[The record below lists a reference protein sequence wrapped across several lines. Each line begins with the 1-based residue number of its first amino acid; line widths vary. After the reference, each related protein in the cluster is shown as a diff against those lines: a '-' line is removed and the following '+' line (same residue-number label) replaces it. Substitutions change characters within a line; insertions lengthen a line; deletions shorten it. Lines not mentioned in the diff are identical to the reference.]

1 MVELANPLYTEWIL
15 EAIQK
20 IKRQKQRPSEERIC
34 HAVAT
39 LHRLDKRTVL
49 EQLELSVHDGSILK
63 VTNKGS
69 VSYKDPEHPGRG
81 VSSST
86 SSLKPVSAN
95 LSVPL
100 SKGSIWNPSDLRH
113 VDWNKILRRAIEGL
127 DDNHGSSLKNIQRYL
142 RNQDDLSHVL
152 DNPGFQQ
159 RLRLSAKRAVNN
171 GRLEKNGPLYRLN
184 QGGSGAE
191 GRSQRCPGASPLALQ
206 CVTLLPHESDQLRA
220 DPIPICS
227 FCFSP
232 QLRADPIPICSF
244 CFSPQLR
251 ADPIPICS
259 FCFSPQLRADPIPI
273 CSFCFSPQL
282 RADPIP
288 ICSFCFSPQ
297 LRPDPI
303 PICSFCFS
311 PQLRADPIPICS
323 FCFSPQLRA
332 DPIPICSFCLG
343 TKESNRDKRPEQLL
357 SCADCGSSG
366 HPSCLKFSPE
376 LTTNVKRLRWQCIEC
391 KTCSSCRIQGK
402 NAGSHHTA
410 PHMPPVSLQ
419 DEMLFCDSCDRGFH
433 MECCNPPLSRMPK
446 GTWVCQVCRPK
457 ENGKKLLH
465 KKADEIKRR
474 YAKPIG
480 RPRNKLKHRMSVS
493 SGDGSMLARG
503 GSGSPGR
510 GQTLTVCSTPSSGH
524 AASVKDATDR
534 LAVATSDPC
543 WAGDAVTFT
552 TQFTTSSSTPST
564 TPPLTPT
571 SSSSTPA
578 VTLTVNKKTKGL
590 IDGLSK
596 FFTPSPVGRRSS
608 RAGEIIDPSALKGSQ
623 SCSPARKKPD
633 TPPKLWKLTPSQS
646 VVGLAAKSDT
656 TPSQKLTTTTIS
668 PCTLPPPPPPTSL
681 GHSPTTSLVSSSSTS
696 ANSPQSSSSQSSVPS
711 ITSLSNHNQLKGL
724 FDGLSHIYA
733 TQGQSRKKGL
743 PCYAPPKRRHRK
755 QDLGSCATASKIYPL
770 IPHPPQQR
778 LGKKEMTKNRL
789 LLSSHSSHPR
799 PGRPRGRPFKVVSH
813 FRRSPF
819 LKKHRTLGRLRCRVT
834 PQKGPQETPGKGD
847 MTDEG
852 RIKAEH
858 DHGCEGELRV
868 KQEPGFVAVSREH
881 VTEEDVEIF
890 TQVQELSSQRNGTM
904 TITDSGRYPAVIEF
918 GKYEIQTW
926 HSSPYP
932 PEYSRLQK
940 LYLCEFCLKYM
951 RCKNILQR
959 HAKKCGWFQPP
970 ANEIYRKDDLSV
982 FEVDGNVSKLFC
994 QNLCLLAK
1002 LFLDHKTLYYD
1013 VEPFLFYILT
1023 KNDEKGC
1030 HLVGYFSKEKL
1041 CQQKYNV
1048 SCIMIMPQ
1056 YQRQGFGRF
1065 LIDFSYLLTRQEG
1078 QAGSPEKPLSD
1089 LGRLS
1094 YLAYWKSVMV
1104 EYLYKQPDKHISV
1117 KGISRATG
1125 MCPHDIAATLQ
1136 HLCMI
1141 DRQNGRF
1148 VVIRRERLIQRHME
1162 KLRASPRLN
1171 QVDPDALHWTPSPR
1185 LNQVDPD
1192 ALHWTPSPR
1201 LNQVDP
1207 DALHWTPAV
1216 ALNAVL
1222 SEEERELEMDAE
1234 RLKEQA
1240 SWENEERAVSYLVT
1254 SIHHPR
1260 PPTKVYSKNPF
1271 RTYERR
1277 PTTAGDQ
1284 RLHDSEEC
1292 SDDEDEDDSDGSP
1305 PILTKAHAMFGV
1317 KRKRERAERAVM
1329 LKKRGRKRRRI
1340 NSSVTTETISET
1352 TEVLNEPFDNSED
1365 ERPMPLLERTCRV
1378 GEMEEEEAEGLR
1390 KPVKRR
1396 RGRPRLEK
1404 NIDRDNREHWNE
1416 VLSKKPGRP
1425 RAVKRKKG
1433 WPKGVKRG
1441 PPKWRLKKER
1451 KMGFKLNLYTPPETP
1466 LEAEEPHIQAE
1477 EPKEEPEDQDKA
1489 STITEEGS
1497 EPGRD
1502 LAGRDTDM
1510 DKRLPSEPHSPME
1523 EESPSKLS
1531 SPGVSPV
1538 ASPMASSPVPS
1549 PMASR
1554 ASSPVFSP
1562 VGSAMGSP
1570 VRSPIC
1576 DEPPEEDPQDSEH
1589 GDSQAPSPS
1598 KQLDHSTERSAEDD
1612 EEATHLDADDEDE
1625 SRMESTAEPE
1635 KEERKQEP
1643 EPCQEPPEA
1652 ESCTTLTFLH
1662 PNDNNK
1668 DSERRQEGSEGMAY
1682 RREVE
1687 RPANTG
1693 DERRDGI
1700 QEQAPTAVAAVD
1712 SDHPVDSESEE
1723 SSSQEAPRQ
1732 PQQTERDRERLAAL
1746 NPSAVLR
1753 DREEDRET
1761 AQAVQSL
1768 TQETARDTET
1778 PQDSSSSV
1786 FHQEASHSLKTHPM
1800 VPHSPP
1806 HTLTSLDEG
1815 CPQSDH
1821 SSPLSSAHSHPSQSV
1836 RSVSSPAVSILE
1848 SSGGSSSGSGAGG
1861 GYTQISPDHG
1871 SSGGASISVPSSLHN
1886 METSPMMDVPSVSD
1900 HSSQQVVDSGFSDL
1914 GSIESTTENYEN
1926 PSSYDSTLGGSI
1938 CGGAGGPGGPGGP
1951 PQNSCSY
1958 GPLPPSG
1965 LVQSSCAVSQQ
1976 MGGVNPGSCGMIQQN
1991 SLSSPQH
1998 CNVKSP
2004 QGCVV
2009 VVERPPSNGQHSQR
2023 TQHSH
2028 SQHSQHSH
2036 SQTITHNP
2044 HGHTRHTI
2052 TPHNQHPQHNQPHS
2066 TPHNQH
2072 SQITQHNPHTHPEH
2086 SQPHGVHHNQHSLHN
2101 QHGQHSLH
2109 NQHGQHSL
2117 HNQHGQHSLH
2127 NQHSHSQQQAMTQCG
2142 MPTNF
2147 TAPIQLA
2154 DIPESGNPNLSSIYE
2169 RMNQEGYG
2177 SGHYSQPSA
2186 TFSLAK
2192 LQQLTNTLI
2201 DHPHSLPFNHSA
2213 SHSHPITSYAN
2224 STSLSSHSQ
2233 HSGMVSLSQSPHPGH
2248 PRPHGVSPHP
2258 GGPQVQVQATM
2269 TPPLTSPQP
2278 LSSPQMMLQRNAMGI
2293 PNIPTSQ
2300 WTLQAQM
2307 APGGPKGP
2315 THIAMRSKSAASGLS
2330 SHPHHQQ
2337 QMYSH
2342 TRGPPQTVTMQ
2353 APSSRTLAAMP
2364 RGMNMGTVNIMPAP
2378 GNPYNHAVS
2387 VNSMNMPS
2395 AAINHA
2401 MNGYHVT
2408 TQGPTMMAA
2417 NGGYHSNQMSGH
2429 QMTAA
2434 YMNQSPGA
2442 QYASMQMGMMG
2453 TQPYPQQPMQAPP
2466 HSNMYSSA
2474 GQHGYMTNTG
2484 PMSKQTLK
2492 GPFIRR

>member
-86 SSLKPVSAN
+86 TSLKPVSAN

-100 SKGSIWNPSDLRH
+100 SKGSIWNPSELRH

-184 QGGSGAE
+184 QGGSGVE

-206 CVTLLPHESDQLRA
+206 CVTLLPHESD
-220 DPIPICS
+220 
-227 FCFSP
+227 
-232 QLRADPIPICSF
+232 
-244 CFSPQLR
+244 
-251 ADPIPICS
+251 
-259 FCFSPQLRADPIPI
+259 
-273 CSFCFSPQL
+273 
-282 RADPIP
+282 
-288 ICSFCFSPQ
+288 
-297 LRPDPI
+297 
-303 PICSFCFS
+303 
-311 PQLRADPIPICS
+311 
-323 FCFSPQLRA
+323 QLRA

-402 NAGSHHTA
+402 NA
-410 PHMPPVSLQ
+410 

-503 GSGSPGR
+503 GRGSPGR
-510 GQTLTVCSTPSSGH
+510 GQKLTVCSTPSSGH
-524 AASVKDATDR
+524 AASVKDATDL
-534 LAVATSDPC
+534 LAVATSNPC

-552 TQFTTSSSTPST
+552 TQFTTSSTPST

-578 VTLTVNKKTKGL
+578 VTVTVNKKTKGL

-608 RAGEIIDPSALKGSQ
+608 RAGEILDPSALKGSQ
-623 SCSPARKKPD
+623 SCCPARKKPG
-633 TPPKLWKLTPSQS
+633 TPPKLWKLSPSQS

-668 PCTLPPPPPPTSL
+668 RCTLPLPPPPTSL

-755 QDLGSCATASKIYPL
+755 QDLGSCATASKTYPL

-789 LLSSHSSHPR
+789 LLSSHSSSHPR

-819 LKKHRTLGRLRCRVT
+819 LKKHRMLGRLRCRVT

-904 TITDSGRYPAVIEF
+904 TITNSGRYPAVIEF

-951 RCKNILQR
+951 RCKSILQR

-1141 DRQNGRF
+1141 DRQDGRF

-1222 SEEERELEMDAE
+1222 SEEEREIEMDAE

-1240 SWENEERAVSYLVT
+1240 SWENEERAVSYLMT

-1284 RLHDSEEC
+1284 RLHASEEC
-1292 SDDEDEDDSDGSP
+1292 SGDKDEDDSDGSP

-1378 GEMEEEEAEGLR
+1378 GEMEEEGLR

-1404 NIDRDNREHWNE
+1404 TTDRDNREHWNE
-1416 VLSKKPGRP
+1416 VAGVLSKKPGRP
-1425 RAVKRKKG
+1425 RTVKRKKG

-1489 STITEEGS
+1489 STITEEES

-1502 LAGRDTDM
+1502 LVSRDTVM
-1510 DKRLPSEPHSPME
+1510 DKRLPSEPHIPME

-1538 ASPMASSPVPS
+1538 ASPMASSPVAS

-1562 VGSAMGSP
+1562 VGSAMCSP
-1570 VRSPIC
+1570 VRSPIR
-1576 DEPPEEDPQDSEH
+1576 DEPPEEDPQASEH

-1612 EEATHLDADDEDE
+1612 EDEETTHLDADDEDE

-1635 KEERKQEP
+1635 KEERKE
-1643 EPCQEPPEA
+1643 EPCLEPPDA

-1668 DSERRQEGSEGMAY
+1668 DSERRKEGSEGMAY
-1682 RREVE
+1682 RREE
-1687 RPANTG
+1687 ELPANTG
-1693 DERRDGI
+1693 DEKRDGI
-1700 QEQAPTAVAAVD
+1700 QEQAPTTVAAVD

-1723 SSSQEAPRQ
+1723 SSSQEARRQ
-1732 PQQTERDRERLAAL
+1732 PQQTERDRES
-1746 NPSAVLR
+1746 PSAVLR
-1753 DREEDRET
+1753 DREEDREEDRET

-1768 TQETARDTET
+1768 TQETERDTET
-1778 PQDSSSSV
+1778 LQDSSSSV
-1786 FHQEASHSLKTHPM
+1786 FHQEASHSLQTHPM

-1815 CPQSDH
+1815 CPQLDH

-1836 RSVSSPAVSILE
+1836 RSVSSPALSILE
-1848 SSGGSSSGSGAGG
+1848 SSRGSSSGGSGAGG

-2009 VVERPPSNGQHSQR
+2009 VVERPPSNGQHS
-2023 TQHSH
+2023 H

-2036 SQTITHNP
+2036 SQTIIHNP

-2066 TPHNQH
+2066 APHNQH
-2072 SQITQHNPHTHPEH
+2072 SQITQHNPHTHPAH
-2086 SQPHGVHHNQHSLHN
+2086 SQPHGVHHNQHSLHSQHSLHNQHN

-2117 HNQHGQHSLH
+2117 HNQHSQHSLH

-2213 SHSHPITSYAN
+2213 SHAHPITSYAN

-2233 HSGMVSLSQSPHPGH
+2233 HSGLVSLSQSPHPGH

-2269 TPPLTSPQP
+2269 TPPLTSSHP
-2278 LSSPQMMLQRNAMGI
+2278 LSSPQMMLQRNTMGI

-2395 AAINHA
+2395 ASINHA

>member
-86 SSLKPVSAN
+86 TSLKPVSAN

-100 SKGSIWNPSDLRH
+100 SKGSIWNPSELRH

-184 QGGSGAE
+184 QGGSGVE

-206 CVTLLPHESDQLRA
+206 CVTLLPHESD
-220 DPIPICS
+220 
-227 FCFSP
+227 
-232 QLRADPIPICSF
+232 
-244 CFSPQLR
+244 
-251 ADPIPICS
+251 
-259 FCFSPQLRADPIPI
+259 
-273 CSFCFSPQL
+273 
-282 RADPIP
+282 
-288 ICSFCFSPQ
+288 
-297 LRPDPI
+297 
-303 PICSFCFS
+303 
-311 PQLRADPIPICS
+311 
-323 FCFSPQLRA
+323 QLRA

-503 GSGSPGR
+503 GRGSP
-510 GQTLTVCSTPSSGH
+510 
-524 AASVKDATDR
+524 
-534 LAVATSDPC
+534 
-543 WAGDAVTFT
+543 
-552 TQFTTSSSTPST
+552 
-564 TPPLTPT
+564 
-571 SSSSTPA
+571 
-578 VTLTVNKKTKGL
+578 
-590 IDGLSK
+590 
-596 FFTPSPVGRRSS
+596 
-608 RAGEIIDPSALKGSQ
+608 
-623 SCSPARKKPD
+623 
-633 TPPKLWKLTPSQS
+633 
-646 VVGLAAKSDT
+646 
-656 TPSQKLTTTTIS
+656 
-668 PCTLPPPPPPTSL
+668 
-681 GHSPTTSLVSSSSTS
+681 
-696 ANSPQSSSSQSSVPS
+696 
-711 ITSLSNHNQLKGL
+711 
-724 FDGLSHIYA
+724 
-733 TQGQSRKKGL
+733 
-743 PCYAPPKRRHRK
+743 
-755 QDLGSCATASKIYPL
+755 
-770 IPHPPQQR
+770 
-778 LGKKEMTKNRL
+778 
-789 LLSSHSSHPR
+789 
-799 PGRPRGRPFKVVSH
+799 
-813 FRRSPF
+813 
-819 LKKHRTLGRLRCRVT
+819 
-834 PQKGPQETPGKGD
+834 
-847 MTDEG
+847 
-852 RIKAEH
+852 
-858 DHGCEGELRV
+858 GCEGELRV

-904 TITDSGRYPAVIEF
+904 TITNSGRYPAVIEF

-951 RCKNILQR
+951 RCKSILQR

-1141 DRQNGRF
+1141 DRQDGRF

-1222 SEEERELEMDAE
+1222 SEEEREIEMDAE

-1240 SWENEERAVSYLVT
+1240 SWENEERAVSYLMT

-1284 RLHDSEEC
+1284 RLHASEEC
-1292 SDDEDEDDSDGSP
+1292 SGDKDEDDSDGSP

-1378 GEMEEEEAEGLR
+1378 GEMEEEGLR

-1404 NIDRDNREHWNE
+1404 TTDRDNREHWNE
-1416 VLSKKPGRP
+1416 VAGVLSKKPGRP
-1425 RAVKRKKG
+1425 RTVKRKKG

-1489 STITEEGS
+1489 STITEEES

-1502 LAGRDTDM
+1502 LVSRDTVM
-1510 DKRLPSEPHSPME
+1510 DKRLPSEPHIPME

-1538 ASPMASSPVPS
+1538 ASPMASSPVAS

-1562 VGSAMGSP
+1562 VGSAMCSP
-1570 VRSPIC
+1570 VRSPIR
-1576 DEPPEEDPQDSEH
+1576 DEPPEEDPQASEH

-1612 EEATHLDADDEDE
+1612 EDEETTHLDADDEDE

-1635 KEERKQEP
+1635 KEERKE
-1643 EPCQEPPEA
+1643 EPCLEPPDA

-1668 DSERRQEGSEGMAY
+1668 DSERRKEGSEGMAY
-1682 RREVE
+1682 RREE
-1687 RPANTG
+1687 ELPANTG
-1693 DERRDGI
+1693 DEKRDGI
-1700 QEQAPTAVAAVD
+1700 QEQAPTTVAAVD

-1723 SSSQEAPRQ
+1723 SSSQEARRQ
-1732 PQQTERDRERLAAL
+1732 PQQTERDRES
-1746 NPSAVLR
+1746 PSAVLR
-1753 DREEDRET
+1753 DREEDREEDRET

-1768 TQETARDTET
+1768 TQETERDTET
-1778 PQDSSSSV
+1778 LQDSSSSV
-1786 FHQEASHSLKTHPM
+1786 FHQEASHSLQTHPM

-1815 CPQSDH
+1815 CPQLDH

-1836 RSVSSPAVSILE
+1836 RSVSSPALSILE
-1848 SSGGSSSGSGAGG
+1848 SSRGSSSGGSGAGG

-2009 VVERPPSNGQHSQR
+2009 VVERPPSNGQHS
-2023 TQHSH
+2023 H

-2036 SQTITHNP
+2036 SQTIIHNP

-2066 TPHNQH
+2066 APHNQH
-2072 SQITQHNPHTHPEH
+2072 SQITQHNPHTHPAH
-2086 SQPHGVHHNQHSLHN
+2086 SQPHGVHHNQHSLHSQHSLHNQHN

-2117 HNQHGQHSLH
+2117 HNQHSQHSLH

-2213 SHSHPITSYAN
+2213 SHAHPITSYAN

-2233 HSGMVSLSQSPHPGH
+2233 HSGLVSLSQSPHPGH

-2269 TPPLTSPQP
+2269 TPPLTSSHP
-2278 LSSPQMMLQRNAMGI
+2278 LSSPQMMLQRNTMGI

-2395 AAINHA
+2395 ASINHA